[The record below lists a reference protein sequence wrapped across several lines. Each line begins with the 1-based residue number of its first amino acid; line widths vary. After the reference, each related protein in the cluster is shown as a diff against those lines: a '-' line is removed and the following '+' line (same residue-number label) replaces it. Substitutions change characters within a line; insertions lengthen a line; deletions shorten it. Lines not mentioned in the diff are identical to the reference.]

1 MIQTIKATFRN
12 PDKPTS
18 IFSLYPEIEKLADA
32 NGLEILHVRRCQDGS
47 GYEADCCEKEDSV
60 SKEMYAK
67 LFPEP
72 KPKEDQK

>member
-1 MIQTIKATFRN
+1 MIQTIKATFR
-12 PDKPTS
+12 DWRKPTS
-18 IFSLYPEIEKLADA
+18 IFSIYPEIEKLASA
-32 NGLEILHVRRCQDGS
+32 NGLEILHVRRCRDGS

-72 KPKEDQK
+72 KCKEETK